1 MIKYRNASNIQNLIL
16 TFGEFV
22 ASIFIIY
29 LIAVTFGAS
38 LIESFYQTLFF
49 SVLMSVICIVP
60 CIVLFEH
67 SNMFTLLNRIFILEE
82 FEDDV
87 EYRCMRISK
96 SAIIG
101 AWFGAL
107 VIPLDWDRWWQ
118 EWPISCSTGAICGA
132 FFGILTGGKSKDKI
146 K

>member
-1 MIKYRNASNIQNLIL
+1 MIKYRNSSHVQNIIL
-16 TFGEFV
+16 TFGEFL
-22 ASIFIIY
+22 ASVFIIY
-29 LIAVTFGAS
+29 FITVTFGAS

-49 SVLMSVICIVP
+49 SVFMSVICFLP
-60 CIVLFEH
+60 CIVLFDH
-67 SNMFTLLNRIFILEE
+67 SNIFILLNRIFILQE
-82 FEDDV
+82 FQDDL
-87 EYRCMRISK
+87 EYRCMRLSV

-118 EWPISCSTGAICGA
+118 EWPISCCTGAIFGA
-132 FFGILTGGKSKDKI
+132 FYGALAGFKSKDKN